1 MFHEEVNTMKNVL
14 IVWWTQEGVE
24 LRHLQVENITP
35 ALQACNN
42 RFINIDD
49 WFDYDEELDWLNDR
63 VDSGDAKRILMNAGA
78 PPR

>member
-42 RFINIDD
+42 RFIKD
-49 WFDYDEELDWLNDR
+49 FDA
-63 VDSGDAKRILMNAGA
+63 VIVSGFYL
-78 PPR
+78 